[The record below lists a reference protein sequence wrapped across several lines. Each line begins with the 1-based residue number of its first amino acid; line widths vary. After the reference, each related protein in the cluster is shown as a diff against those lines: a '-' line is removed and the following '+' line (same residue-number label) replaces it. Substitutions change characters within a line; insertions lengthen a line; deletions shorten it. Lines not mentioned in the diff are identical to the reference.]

1 MLFSSNLWAFSSSSF
16 LVSQSAFKN
25 YDYDLSISHLGGN
38 ELNVTN
44 TSLLD
49 KIIAAVI
56 TKNLNL
62 ANRLANEILLTDK
75 NNQEAYIV
83 NLVYYYNKKN
93 YDKINYFYKKN
104 NNINELIDFIFFND
118 GKLKKI
124 SA

>member
-1 MLFSSNLWAFSSSSF
+1 MINFIKKPIFLLIILLFSSNLWAFSSSSF

-83 NLVYYYNKKN
+83 NLVYYYITRV
-93 YDKINYFYKKN
+93 YDF
-104 NNINELIDFIFFND
+104 ET
-118 GKLKKI
+118 
-124 SA
+124 